1 MKYLEIM
8 QQLGVGINLS
18 KSVVSNP
25 GHVVEFAKRT
35 SVKGRDVS
43 AISLK
48 MLMAAKDLKM
58 KAQVALYL
66 GLKVGTG
73 VINYFKNLHAFGPS
87 ALYRM
92 KDQTKALANAE
103 SRLVFRLLGQG
114 AHNLVALLGLFR
126 LENQA
131 G

>member
-1 MKYLEIM
+1 MRE
-8 QQLGVGINLS
+8 LGVEINLS

-48 MLMAAKDLKM
+48 MLIAAKDLKM

-66 GLKVGTG
+66 GLKIGTG
-73 VINYFKNLHAFGPS
+73 VVNYFKNLYALGPS
-87 ALYRM
+87 SLYKM
-92 KDQTKALANAE
+92 KDQTKAIANAE
-103 SRLVFRLLGQG
+103 SRLVFRLLEKG
-114 AHNLVALLGLFR
+114 AGNIVSILGLFR
-126 LENQA
+126 LEEQD